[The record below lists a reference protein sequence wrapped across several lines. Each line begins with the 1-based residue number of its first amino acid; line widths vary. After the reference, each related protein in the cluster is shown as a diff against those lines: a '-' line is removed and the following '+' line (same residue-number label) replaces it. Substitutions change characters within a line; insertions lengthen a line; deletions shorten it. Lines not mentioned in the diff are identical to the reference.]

1 MSVWLPPHH
10 VTRPRLAERFASA
23 PVAVVEA
30 GAGYGKSTLAAET
43 GAGLG
48 VAFVLVPLEPRDADP
63 GMFVI
68 RLERALRRA
77 GMSDLAAS
85 VAEASSDPEDA
96 VDALIDALAAR
107 KDPVIVALDDAH
119 FMAGPAASL
128 ASRLM
133 RSIGAPHRL
142 WLLAR
147 QLPVEL
153 DDARR
158 AGDVLTLETSDLA
171 FTPDEAATL
180 CARILG
186 DEGPAASLLNT
197 AGGWPAALV
206 MGALASS
213 KGDAAADRLRGDAG
227 QTIADLVRRALSRL
241 DEPDR
246 AAILAVARLPM
257 MSPGVADAA
266 TGRAGL
272 LDRAGAAGL
281 PLVRGAAGWW
291 EFPGPV
297 ADHFASLG
305 KPGASTALRAAPVFL
320 AAGEP
325 GAAIDALIS
334 AGEDAEAARVLAELP
349 AAALERLDDL
359 EVQAA
364 VAALSPEAIR
374 SSPAVLIHLARTC
387 ENRSLNERRTAA
399 LDRAEEIASATG
411 DQVLAREVAVERAR
425 DLVRHGNAQEAEA
438 AARAVMAATGPTE
451 ITTRARAAIV
461 LGTALVRHGVRT
473 ADAEPVL
480 EEAHRLSLSVDRRE
494 WAVHAW
500 MLLAIGVYMVLGR
513 NTDAVARVDE
523 AIALLPSRSGQRALA
538 LTMRAELLNESGRY
552 DEARA
557 ALSESR
563 RLAVD
568 LRLPRAHAYAAWEA
582 ARTASQTGDA
592 ESVLSLVREAEHHRG
607 AWFDME
613 TGAIFLADAAD
624 MLSRVGSPEAAHY
637 IARAVERR
645 DDSPFAVLLAEGIIA
660 ARSGDPDTAERLL
673 LQASA
678 HERCTPRDDW
688 RITLMRAFAAGRSD
702 SPHAAELAAQAMRE
716 AADLGNPDLPL
727 IRERTVAESL
737 LPLLRDADGAAVVE
751 PADLP
756 PRVGALGGFRVL
768 RGSAELTIPAGHPE
782 MLVKLLVAIGGRA
795 HAEVVIEALWPEV
808 EPASGRKRLRNT
820 LFRLRGAAGDLV
832 VRDGDAISL
841 APNAE
846 IDALGFD
853 RDARVALAEPDRD
866 QRAALAMAAAAR
878 YAGDLLPD
886 DPYEEWAA
894 GPREKLRGRYLSLL
908 DLLIAD
914 AEARGDVDEAIRLLE
929 RAGDAD
935 PLDDERPTR
944 AARLLLSQGRRA
956 AAEAAVARAEAI
968 LAELGLAA
976 GAELVAMRGAL
987 AT

>member
-1 MSVWLPPHH
+1 L
-10 VTRPRLAERFASA
+10 A

-30 GAGYGKSTLAAET
+30 GAGYGKSTLAVET
-43 GAGLG
+43 GRGLG
-48 VAFVLVPLEPRDADP
+48 VAFVLVPLESRDADP

-85 VAEASSDPEDA
+85 VAEAASCADDA

-107 KDPVIVALDDAH
+107 EDPVILALDDAH
-119 FMAGPAASL
+119 FLGGPSARL
-128 ASRLM
+128 ATRLM

-142 WLLAR
+142 WILAR
-147 QLPVEL
+147 RLPAEL
-153 DDARR
+153 DDAR
-158 AGDVLTLETSDLA
+158 LTSDALTMGTADLA
-171 FTPDEAATL
+171 FTTAEAAAL
-180 CARILG
+180 CATVLG
-186 DEGPAASLLNT
+186 DESPAASLMTT

-213 KGDAAADRLRGDAG
+213 KGHAEADRLRGDAG
-227 QTIADLVRRALSRL
+227 RTIADLVRRALVRL

-246 AAILAVARLPM
+246 EAIVAVARLPLL
-257 MSPGVADAA
+257 SPDVADAA
-266 TGRAGL
+266 TGRTGL
-272 LDRAGAAGL
+272 LDRAAAAGL

-297 ADHFASLG
+297 ADHFATLG
-305 KPGASTALRAAPVFL
+305 RPNATVALRAAPLFVTT
-320 AAGEP
+320 GEP
-325 GAAIDALIS
+325 GAAIDTLIA
-334 AGEDAEAARVLAELP
+334 AGEDGEAARLLAGLP

-364 VAALSPEAIR
+364 VASLSPESVR
-374 SSPAVLIHLARTC
+374 SAPAVLVHLARTC

-399 LDRAEEIASATG
+399 LDLADEIAAATG
-411 DQVLAREVAVERAR
+411 DEVLGREVAVERAR
-425 DLVRHGNAQEAEA
+425 DLVRHGNVQEAEA
-438 AARAVMAATGPTE
+438 AAREVMAATGPSE

-480 EEAHRLSLSVDRRE
+480 EEAHRLSLAVGRRE

-500 MLLAIGVYMVLGR
+500 MLLAMGVYMVLGR
-513 NTDAVARVDE
+513 NADAVKRVEE
-523 AIALLPSRSGQRALA
+523 AVALLPARSGQRALA
-538 LTMRAELLNESGRY
+538 LTMQAELLNESGRY

-557 ALSESR
+557 VLSESR

-592 ESVLSLVREAEHHRG
+592 EAVLSLVRETEQHRG
-607 AWFDME
+607 AWYDME

-624 MLSRVGSPEAAHY
+624 MLSRVNSPEAATY
-637 IARAVERR
+637 LARAVDRR

-660 ARSGDPDTAERLL
+660 ARSGDPEAAERLL
-673 LQASA
+673 VEASA

-688 RITLMRAFAAGRSD
+688 RITLMRAYAASRRG
-702 SPHAAELAAQAMRE
+702 SPQAVDLAARAMQE
-716 AADLGNPDLPL
+716 AADLGNADLPL
-727 IRERTVAESL
+727 IRERAVAESL
-737 LPLLRDADGAAVVE
+737 LPLLRDGAGAAIVE
-751 PADLP
+751 PANLP
-756 PRVGALGGFRVL
+756 ARVGALGGFRVL
-768 RGSAELTIPAGHPE
+768 RGSAELTLPTRHPE
-782 MLVKLLVAIGGRA
+782 LLVKLLVAIGGRA

-841 APNAE
+841 APDVE

-853 RDARVALAEPDRD
+853 REARIALAEPDRD
-866 QRAALAMAAAAR
+866 HRAALAMAAAAR

-956 AAEAAVARAEAI
+956 AAEAAAARAEAI
-968 LAELGLAA
+968 LAELGLPATT
-976 GAELVAMRGAL
+976 ELVAMRGHL